1 MIPTGIIVAQSIF
14 GQFKH
19 ELVVTVLVSV
29 FLAAVSYPIRR
40 AKKEWFALT
49 TKINDVHNELAV
61 QRSNCLTT
69 LQQQGT
75 QQIELLSKTV
85 ETLGEIRLDNREM
98 ITHLRDKL

>member
-1 MIPTGIIVAQSIF
+1 MIPTGIIIAQSIF

-19 ELVVTVLVSV
+19 EAVITVMVSA
-29 FLAAVSYPIRR
+29 FLAAVSYPLRR
-40 AKKEWFALT
+40 VKKEWFALT
-49 TKINDVHNELAV
+49 TKLNDVHNELAV